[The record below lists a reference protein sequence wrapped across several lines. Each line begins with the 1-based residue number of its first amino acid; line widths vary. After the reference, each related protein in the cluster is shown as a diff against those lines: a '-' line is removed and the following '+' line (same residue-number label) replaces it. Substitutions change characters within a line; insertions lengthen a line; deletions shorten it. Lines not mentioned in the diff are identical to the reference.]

1 MSDHLIV
8 IPVHNEAGTIGDV
21 VRGAARHGDVL
32 VVDDGSTDGSSEV
45 ALSAGAH
52 VIRLARR
59 GGKGAA
65 LRRGLTEAL
74 ARDAQRV
81 VTMDGDGQHDPDDLP
96 RLLAAAAQAP
106 DALVI
111 GGRLGGI
118 GQRAVAVPLPSDRV
132 AAIRVAGFFINWL
145 TGAAVSDTQSGF
157 RVYPAGVIDAVRPRR
172 EGFVLESEMLVG
184 AAARGWRLVEVPVAA
199 IHFAERRSR
208 FRPVR
213 DGTAVG
219 VYLAARIARRWC
231 GEAWLIIRA
240 LCRPFTAARRRPR
253 HRDLAEFTASHRHHP
268 AAWAAALGRV
278 HGGPYARD
286 LAGLAARSAGAAHA
300 GGGGGDRG
308 HARAAGPGPRHA
320 GAAAPRP
327 RSHLRL
333 HRPVLLP
340 GAPGRRRARPISM
353 RRLLP
358 RGYLFTVLGIA
369 VGVAGL
375 VALGAMAERISRF
388 IEGGDRFVLGQIS
401 VAGEGMGMG
410 AGFTAGGLLRAAKI
424 AEIARVPGV
433 AAAQPQVML
442 PLKTTTSQFLTLTQ
456 ELVLGTDMSVP
467 MINRNYRDLP
477 VRAGRFLQA
486 GDRGVAV
493 LGTDF
498 AAARKLGVGGRLEV
512 AGLSWT
518 IVGVLDKTLTAPDRF
533 AMVTIEDAR
542 DLWLRRDPLLVQ
554 LFGAGG
560 LGRGDLNS
568 GAAVAWQP
576 GEDPDAVA
584 RRIQESVAGV
594 NVTIPGEVSR
604 LLKESTAFF
613 SALLLGVGALGLVI
627 GGLSLSNTVT
637 AAVFERIRDFGIK
650 RALGATDLHLLREV
664 LGEALGVSL
673 TGGAAGVAIALGIGW
688 LVDLRILRDGQQVFL
703 FSPRLLLFALAFSVV
718 LGALAAAYATL
729 RIAHLSPA
737 EAIRRGT

>member
-1 MSDHLIV
+1 
-8 IPVHNEAGTIGDV
+8 
-21 VRGAARHGDVL
+21 
-32 VVDDGSTDGSSEV
+32 
-45 ALSAGAH
+45 
-52 VIRLARR
+52 
-59 GGKGAA
+59 
-65 LRRGLTEAL
+65 
-74 ARDAQRV
+74 
-81 VTMDGDGQHDPDDLP
+81 
-96 RLLAAAAQAP
+96 
-106 DALVI
+106 
-111 GGRLGGI
+111 
-118 GQRAVAVPLPSDRV
+118 
-132 AAIRVAGFFINWL
+132 
-145 TGAAVSDTQSGF
+145 
-157 RVYPAGVIDAVRPRR
+157 
-172 EGFVLESEMLVG
+172 
-184 AAARGWRLVEVPVAA
+184 
-199 IHFAERRSR
+199 
-208 FRPVR
+208 
-213 DGTAVG
+213 
-219 VYLAARIARRWC
+219 
-231 GEAWLIIRA
+231 
-240 LCRPFTAARRRPR
+240 
-253 HRDLAEFTASHRHHP
+253 
-268 AAWAAALGRV
+268 
-278 HGGPYARD
+278 
-286 LAGLAARSAGAAHA
+286 
-300 GGGGGDRG
+300 
-308 HARAAGPGPRHA
+308 
-320 GAAAPRP
+320 
-327 RSHLRL
+327 
-333 HRPVLLP
+333 
-340 GAPGRRRARPISM
+340 M

-410 AGFTAGGLLRAAKI
+410 AGFTAGGLLRASKI

-456 ELVLGTDMSVP
+456 ELVLGTDVSVP
-467 MINRNYRDLP
+467 MVNRNYRELP
-477 VRAGRFLQA
+477 VRAGRFLQP

-512 AGLSWT
+512 AGLSWR

-554 LFGAGG
+554 LFGAAG

-584 RRIQESVAGV
+584 RRIQESVPGV

-613 SALLLGVGALGLVI
+613 SALLLGIGALGLVI

-703 FSPRLLLFALAFSVV
+703 FSPRLLLFALVFSVV

-737 EAIRRGT
+737 DAIRRGT

>member
-1 MSDHLIV
+1 
-8 IPVHNEAGTIGDV
+8 
-21 VRGAARHGDVL
+21 
-32 VVDDGSTDGSSEV
+32 
-45 ALSAGAH
+45 
-52 VIRLARR
+52 
-59 GGKGAA
+59 
-65 LRRGLTEAL
+65 
-74 ARDAQRV
+74 
-81 VTMDGDGQHDPDDLP
+81 
-96 RLLAAAAQAP
+96 
-106 DALVI
+106 
-111 GGRLGGI
+111 
-118 GQRAVAVPLPSDRV
+118 
-132 AAIRVAGFFINWL
+132 
-145 TGAAVSDTQSGF
+145 
-157 RVYPAGVIDAVRPRR
+157 
-172 EGFVLESEMLVG
+172 
-184 AAARGWRLVEVPVAA
+184 
-199 IHFAERRSR
+199 
-208 FRPVR
+208 
-213 DGTAVG
+213 
-219 VYLAARIARRWC
+219 
-231 GEAWLIIRA
+231 
-240 LCRPFTAARRRPR
+240 
-253 HRDLAEFTASHRHHP
+253 
-268 AAWAAALGRV
+268 
-278 HGGPYARD
+278 
-286 LAGLAARSAGAAHA
+286 
-300 GGGGGDRG
+300 
-308 HARAAGPGPRHA
+308 
-320 GAAAPRP
+320 
-327 RSHLRL
+327 
-333 HRPVLLP
+333 
-340 GAPGRRRARPISM
+340 M

-433 AAAQPQVML
+433 AAAQAQVML

-456 ELVLGTDMSVP
+456 ELVLGTDVSVP
-467 MINRNYRDLP
+467 MVNRNYRELP

-512 AGLSWT
+512 AGLEWR

-576 GEDPDAVA
+576 FEDPDAVA
-584 RRIQESVAGV
+584 RRIQASVAGV

-613 SALLLGVGALGLVI
+613 SALLLGIGALGLVI

-688 LVDLRILRDGQQVFL
+688 LVDLRVLRDGQQIFL
-703 FSPRLLLFALAFSVV
+703 FSPRLLLFALVFSVV

-737 EAIRRGT
+737 DAIRRGT

>member
-1 MSDHLIV
+1 
-8 IPVHNEAGTIGDV
+8 
-21 VRGAARHGDVL
+21 
-32 VVDDGSTDGSSEV
+32 
-45 ALSAGAH
+45 
-52 VIRLARR
+52 
-59 GGKGAA
+59 
-65 LRRGLTEAL
+65 
-74 ARDAQRV
+74 
-81 VTMDGDGQHDPDDLP
+81 
-96 RLLAAAAQAP
+96 
-106 DALVI
+106 
-111 GGRLGGI
+111 
-118 GQRAVAVPLPSDRV
+118 
-132 AAIRVAGFFINWL
+132 
-145 TGAAVSDTQSGF
+145 
-157 RVYPAGVIDAVRPRR
+157 
-172 EGFVLESEMLVG
+172 
-184 AAARGWRLVEVPVAA
+184 
-199 IHFAERRSR
+199 
-208 FRPVR
+208 
-213 DGTAVG
+213 
-219 VYLAARIARRWC
+219 
-231 GEAWLIIRA
+231 
-240 LCRPFTAARRRPR
+240 
-253 HRDLAEFTASHRHHP
+253 
-268 AAWAAALGRV
+268 
-278 HGGPYARD
+278 
-286 LAGLAARSAGAAHA
+286 
-300 GGGGGDRG
+300 
-308 HARAAGPGPRHA
+308 
-320 GAAAPRP
+320 
-327 RSHLRL
+327 
-333 HRPVLLP
+333 
-340 GAPGRRRARPISM
+340 M

-456 ELVLGTDMSVP
+456 ELVLGTDVSVP
-467 MINRNYRDLP
+467 MVNRNYRELP
-477 VRAGRFLQA
+477 VRAGRFLQT

-498 AAARKLGVGGRLEV
+498 AAARKLGVGGHLEV
-512 AGLSWT
+512 AGLEWT

-584 RRIQESVAGV
+584 RRIQASVAGV

-613 SALLLGVGALGLVI
+613 SALLLGIGALGLVI

-688 LVDLRILRDGQQVFL
+688 LVDLKILRDGQQVFL
-703 FSPRLLLFALAFSVV
+703 FSPRLLLFALVFSVV